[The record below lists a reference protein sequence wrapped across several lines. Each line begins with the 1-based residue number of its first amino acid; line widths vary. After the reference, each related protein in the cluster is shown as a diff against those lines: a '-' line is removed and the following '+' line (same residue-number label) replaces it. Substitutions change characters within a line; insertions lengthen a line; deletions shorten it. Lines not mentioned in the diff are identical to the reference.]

1 LQIQLSKYTLSLNNN
16 FFRRTSHGS
25 AEVTG
30 KNVVEKE
37 RHKFQEREEI
47 GTAEVKESG
56 NGDKLVTQEKTEGRV
71 EIEVPK
77 EENKA
82 KLEERPVENERNM
95 QREINE
101 IKGAE
106 DKDKNSNIE
115 KDGLMKEGEKQSG
128 KRIIVKVEIANE
140 VVEKDLLEMGKN
152 EREVKSANN
161 NEFPENGPTAKTNI
175 EQKETCGNVALEGEF
190 SKIVKGEDSDRMTEI
205 ANSSELV
212 EENRV
217 NVAGEEANTNVY
229 NDGELVFKRDTY
241 SLLSL
246 FSI

>member
-1 LQIQLSKYTLSLNNN
+1 VL
-16 FFRRTSHGS
+16 
-25 AEVTG
+25 
-30 KNVVEKE
+30 EKE
-37 RHKFQEREEI
+37 RHKFKQRKEN
-47 GTAEVKESG
+47 GTAEVKERG
-56 NGDKLVTQEKTEGRV
+56 DGDKLVTKEMTEGRV

-82 KLEERPVENERNM
+82 KLEDRPVKNKRAM
-95 QREINE
+95 QREIDE

-106 DKDKNSNIE
+106 DKDKNLNLE
-115 KDGLMKEGEKQSG
+115 KDGLVKEGKEQSG
-128 KRIIVKVEIANE
+128 KRIIVKVEIAYK

-161 NEFPENGPTAKTNI
+161 NELPENGPTAKTNT

-190 SKIVKGEDSDRMTEI
+190 SKIVNGEDSDRMTEI

-217 NVAGEEANTNVY
+217 NVAGEEVNANVY
-229 NDGELVFKRDTY
+229 NDGELVFKIDT
-241 SLLSL
+241 
-246 FSI
+246 